1 MRTNFLRYL
10 IALIVLSAVSFFSA
24 CVPARKLEES
34 EAKRKVSEEELARL
48 KKSCAETEESYAAL
62 SKAVEDNKKTIAA
75 LVKDSAMTGN
85 SYRNLTSKYDKLN
98 ALNEQILEKYNKLL
112 SGSKDEQGKL
122 STALQTTQDQLFKRQ
137 DELAKTSAELD
148 LKKKDLERLSDEL
161 KKREAKVL
169 ELESALKQKDE
180 ASAALKK
187 KLSDALY
194 NFENKGLTIT
204 QKDGKVYVSMEE
216 SLLFASGKTVVE
228 PKGIEALKNVA
239 KVLEQNIDIN
249 IMIEGHT
256 DDVPMK
262 GLGDIKDNWDLSVM
276 RATSVTKILLGN
288 AKIDAKRII
297 ASGRGE
303 YLPLDSSKTSE
314 GRKKNRRTEIILTPK
329 LDELLKVLGQ

>member
-1 MRTNFLRYL
+1 MKMNWMRY
-10 IALIVLSAVSFFSA
+10 IVALVLLMIVSFFTA
-24 CVPARKLEES
+24 CVPARKLEEI
-34 EAKRKVSEEELARL
+34 EAKRKTAEEELSRL
-48 KKSCAETEESYAAL
+48 KKSSAETDEKYASATKELEE
-62 SKAVEDNKKTIAA
+62 NKKRISG
-75 LVKDSAMTGN
+75 LVKDTSIIGTN
-85 SYRNLTSKYDKLN
+85 LRNLTNKYDKLN
-98 ALNEQILEKYNKLL
+98 QVNEQLLDKYNRLL
-112 SGSKDEQGKL
+112 DGSKDEQGKL
-122 STALQTTQDQLFKRQ
+122 STALQNTQDQLFKRQ
-137 DELAKTSAELD
+137 DELAKASAELD

-204 QKDGKVYVSMEE
+204 QKDGKVYVSMDE
-216 SLLFASGKTVVE
+216 SLLFASGKTAVE

-239 KVLEQNIDIN
+239 KVLEQNTDIN

-262 GLGDIKDNWDLSVM
+262 GQGDIKDNWDLSVI
-276 RATSVTKILLGN
+276 RATSVTKILLSNG
-288 AKIDAKRII
+288 KIDAKRII

-303 YLPLDSSKTSE
+303 FFPLDQTKTADA
-314 GRKKNRRTEIILTPK
+314 RKKNRRTEIILSPK
-329 LDELLKVLGQ
+329 LDELIKVLGQ